1 MVEACMLIRT
11 EKGKFID
18 VVEKIKN
25 IKVVKDAYPVLGR
38 YDAVVHMSAPNV
50 KELGMTVMKVSN
62 MAGIVFSETLIEVEQ

>member
-38 YDAVVHMSAPNV
+38 YDAVVHMSAPDV
-50 KELGMTVMKVSN
+50 KELGTTVMKVSN

>member
-1 MVEACMLIRT
+1 MLIRT

-38 YDAVVHMSAPNV
+38 YDAVVHMSASNV
-50 KELGMTVMKVSN
+50 KELGITVMKVSN

>member
-1 MVEACMLIRT
+1 MVDACMLIRT

-18 VVEKIKN
+18 VVEKIKG

-38 YDAVVHMSAPNV
+38 YDAVVYMSAPDV
-50 KELGMTVMKVSN
+50 KELGMNVMKVSN